1 MARAGEGMGL
11 ALPSSRAAL
20 LRDEQVSLMSPI
32 TLILIAMGLALA
44 GWLAGRAKAWSF
56 QSADPARRPVSRPI
70 YHAWYVALWV
80 ILPVLGF
87 VALWAVLAPQLVLQS
102 VLASSAASALPAS
115 GFERDAFLG
124 EARAVALGLA
134 PGVFN
139 DEAEPLVAPFRA
151 AIAHYNTIG
160 IIVTVLIAIAGG
172 ALAFLRLRPDFSART
187 RVERTVMMI
196 LLVASLVAI
205 LTTLGIFVS
214 LVFETVRFFRIV
226 SPADFLFGTVWGPDT
241 MASPDR
247 VDTSRYGAVPLF
259 WGTIFIGAIIAM
271 IVAIPLGLMSAIY
284 LTQYADPRVRA
295 WVKPLLEILAGV
307 PTVVYGYFAALT
319 LAPLIRDAA
328 VAVGIA
334 NASTESALAAGIV
347 MGVMII
353 PFVSSMADDS
363 MAAVP
368 SAMRDGSLA
377 MGATKS
383 ETIRKVLFPAALP
396 GIIAGIMLAVSRAIG
411 ETMIV
416 VMAASPAAN
425 LTLNPLEPMSTVTVQ
440 IVKLLTGEQSTD
452 HPATLSAFA
461 LGFVLFMV
469 TLALNFIALRV
480 VKRFREA
487 YE

>member
-1 MARAGEGMGL
+1 
-11 ALPSSRAAL
+11 
-20 LRDEQVSLMSPI
+20 MSPI
-32 TLILIAMGLALA
+32 TLILIAIGLGLA

-56 QSADPARRPVSRPI
+56 QSDDPALRPASRPI

-80 ILPVLGF
+80 VLPVLAF
-87 VALWAVLAPQLVLQS
+87 VTLWSVLAPQLVLTS
-102 VLASSAASALPAS
+102 VLASPAAADLPAF

-124 EARAVALGLA
+124 EARAVAMGNA

-139 DEAEPLVAPFRA
+139 DEAEGLIEPFRDA
-151 AIAHYNTIG
+151 MAQYSLIG
-160 IIVTVLIAIAGG
+160 ILVTVLVAVASG
-172 ALAFLRLRPDFSART
+172 ALAFLRLRPDFRART

-196 LLVASLVAI
+196 LLAASLVAI
-205 LTTLGIFVS
+205 LTTFGIFGS
-214 LVFETVRFFRIV
+214 LVFETLRFFSIV
-226 SPADFLFGTVWGPDT
+226 SPVDFLFGTVWGPDT
-241 MASPDR
+241 MVSAEATDP
-247 VDTSRYGAVPLF
+247 SRYGAVPLF

-271 IVAIPLGLMSAIY
+271 LVAIPLGLMSAIY
-284 LTQYADPRVRA
+284 LTQYADPRVRT

-319 LAPLIRDAA
+319 VAPAIRDAA
-328 VAVGIA
+328 VAMGISS
-334 NASTESALAAGIV
+334 ASTESALAAGVV
-347 MGVMII
+347 MGIMII

-368 SAMRDGSLA
+368 GAMRDGSLA

-383 ETIRKVLFPAALP
+383 ETIRRVLFPAALP
-396 GIIAGIMLAVSRAIG
+396 GIVAGIMLAVSRAIG

-425 LTLNPLEPMSTVTVQ
+425 LTANPLEPMSTVTVQ

>member
-1 MARAGEGMGL
+1 
-11 ALPSSRAAL
+11 
-20 LRDEQVSLMSPI
+20 MSPI
-32 TLILIAMGLALA
+32 TLILIALGLGLL

-56 QSADPARRPVSRPI
+56 QTGDTGVRTASRPV

-80 ILPVLGF
+80 VLPVLVFIIAWG
-87 VALWAVLAPQLVLQS
+87 AIAPKLVLQS
-102 VLASSAASALPAS
+102 VLASPAAESLPLF
-115 GFERDAFLG
+115 GFERDAFIG
-124 EARAVALGLA
+124 EARAVALGQA

-139 DEAEPLVAPFRA
+139 DEAEPLIAPFREA
-151 AIAHYNTIG
+151 FARYNTIG
-160 IIVTVLIAIAGG
+160 IIITALIALAGG
-172 ALAFLRLRPDFSART
+172 ALAFLRLKPQFGART
-187 RVERTVMMI
+187 KVERTVMTI
-196 LLVASLVAI
+196 LLLASLVAI
-205 LTTLGIFVS
+205 LTTLGIFAS
-214 LVFETVRFFRIV
+214 LVFETVRFFGMV
-226 SPADFLFGTVWGPDT
+226 SPIDFLLGTKWGPDT
-241 MASPDR
+241 MSSPDAI
-247 VDTSRYGAVPLF
+247 DPSRYGAVPLF

-284 LTQYADPRVRA
+284 LTQYADPRVRT
-295 WVKPLLEILAGV
+295 WIKPLLELLAGV

-319 LAPLIRDAA
+319 LAPMIRNAA
-328 VAVGIA
+328 VALGVA

-368 SAMRDGSLA
+368 GAMRDGSLA

-383 ETIRKVLFPAALP
+383 ETIRRVLFPAALP
-396 GIIAGIMLAVSRAIG
+396 GIVAGIMLAVSRAIG

-416 VMAASPAAN
+416 VMAASQAAN
-425 LTLNPLEPMSTVTVQ
+425 LTANPLEPISTVTVQ
-440 IVKLLTGEQSTD
+440 IVNLLTGEQSTD
-452 HPATLSAFA
+452 HPATLSAYA